1 MRVHRGA
8 IRACAVHGDD
18 FGPAPVLGS
27 MALLAA
33 NIARN
38 GPDPMNVM
46 NNTPEPSVSSAPRG
60 VADMLGFTT
69 AMQMIRRRL
78 PLISGIG
85 LAAAAIAFTVI
96 MLQPAT
102 YTATSLLLIT
112 PHQEMSADAAAA
124 AQMPSQV
131 DSEIELLRS
140 PALMDD
146 LAQALGMHSAN
157 ATSAVE
163 TNLASVIDIERRGN
177 TGVVAIAARSGT
189 AERARLIADSYADV
203 YLASQLNAHVSSD
216 QQNNTMAWERLA
228 QLRDDAQAKESA
240 AEAFRQEAGLATD
253 GAAQAVMGDLQSQ
266 VQQAQADLA
275 DRQARARR
283 VQDMRSSGAPLDAI
297 ANALNTAALNGLQQ
311 RSAELS
317 RRLDDLNTRYLPN
330 HPDVQAANAERAD
343 LDARID
349 REVQRAMAD
358 LNGQVAAAR
367 AHVESLQQ
375 SLRASSGE
383 LRGTASASERLQEL
397 EREAAQSRQVYE
409 SFLQRQQAVP
419 TGPTA
424 VDARLLSHA
433 SLPAAPSSP
442 QLRVAIAIAIAAGL
456 LFGLGAGALVE
467 LFDKSVKNA
476 DDLEAKV
483 GHKAI
488 ASIPTISR
496 RMMQQMPP
504 AERHP
509 SGYLVG
515 RPMSAFTEA
524 LRVLRTVIVYSKLD
538 FSVKVVAI
546 TSALPNEGKTTIS
559 MCLARVAAMSGQK
572 VCVVDCDL
580 RMQSINDIVDI
591 ETDVGIL
598 QVLAGEA
605 TWRSAIVNDP
615 NSDAHILP
623 VATAGFTPRDVFG
636 SQAMS
641 RLVTDLRAHYDLV
654 ILDCAPILAV
664 AETRILVAQADTT
677 VLVARAGKTP
687 VGAMRAA
694 VAQTETAGGSVLGVA
709 LNYVLPHWQT
719 YSDSLYFDQ
728 SKSYYSVS

>member
-1 MRVHRGA
+1 M
-8 IRACAVHGDD
+8 
-18 FGPAPVLGS
+18 LGYWAS
-27 MALLAA
+27 RLASG
-33 NIARN
+33 N

-46 NNTPEPSVSSAPRG
+46 SKSVEPNEAAPRG
-60 VADMLGFTT
+60 LTDRLGLTT
-69 AMQMIRRRL
+69 AMQVIRRRL
-78 PLISGIG
+78 PLVSGFG
-85 LAAAAIAFTVI
+85 LAGAVLVFALI
-96 MLQPAT
+96 MLQTPT
-102 YTATSLLLIT
+102 YTAASLLLISPRET
-112 PHQEMSADAAAA
+112 VSLETGASQTSPISA
-124 AQMPSQV
+124 V

-146 LAQALGMHSAN
+146 LVDALGMQSADVFST
-157 ATSAVE
+157 AQTD
-163 TNLASVIDIERRGN
+163 LANVIAIERRDN
-177 TGVVAIAARSGT
+177 TGVVEIRASSSS
-189 AERARLIADSYADV
+189 AERAQLIADTYADV
-203 YLASQLNAHVSSD
+203 YLASQMNAHVSRD
-216 QQNNTMAWERLA
+216 QQSNTLAWERLA
-228 QLRDDAQAKESA
+228 QLRDDAQAAETA
-240 AEAFRQEAGLATD
+240 LEAFRTEAGLDIDNDASE
-253 GAAQAVMGDLQSQ
+253 AVLSDLQSQ
-266 VQQAQADLA
+266 VQQAQAALNE
-275 DRQARARR
+275 RQARYRR
-283 VQDMRSSGAPLDAI
+283 IEEMRESGAPIQSVAS
-297 ANALNTAALNGLQQ
+297 NFTSPALTDLLQ
-311 RSAELS
+311 RSS
-317 RRLDDLNTRYLPN
+317 DLNTRLADLDRRYLPS
-330 HPDVQAANAERAD
+330 HPDVQAARAERAD
-343 LDARID
+343 MNRRIEQ
-349 REVQRAMAD
+349 EVQRAAGE
-358 LNGQVAAAR
+358 LAGQVSAAR
-367 AHVESLQQ
+367 ATLEGTQRA
-375 SLRASSGE
+375 LRAATDST
-383 LRGTASASERLQEL
+383 RRPADASERLRDL
-397 EREAAQSRQVYE
+397 EREATQARQVYE

-419 TGPTA
+419 TSPGS
-424 VDARLLSHA
+424 VDARLLA
-433 SLPAAPSSP
+433 RATLPPAPTSP
-442 QLRVAIAIAIAAGL
+442 QLRIAIALAIAAGL
-456 LFGLGAGALVE
+456 LCGLGAAMLVE

-488 ASIPTISR
+488 ASVPTISR

-605 TWRSAIVNDP
+605 AWPDAIVRDP
-615 NSDAHILP
+615 NSEADILP

-641 RLVTDLRAHYDLV
+641 RLITDLRAHYDLV
-654 ILDCAPILAV
+654 ILDCAPLLAV
-664 AETRILVAQADTT
+664 AETRTLVAQADTT

-694 VAQTETAGGSVLGVA
+694 VAQTEAAGGTVLGVA

-719 YSDSLYFDQ
+719 YSDSLYYDQ

>member
-1 MRVHRGA
+1 
-8 IRACAVHGDD
+8 
-18 FGPAPVLGS
+18 
-27 MALLAA
+27 
-33 NIARN
+33 
-38 GPDPMNVM
+38 MNVM
-46 NNTPEPSVSSAPRG
+46 NNTPEAMGASAPRG
-60 VADMLGFTT
+60 LADVLGFT
-69 AMQMIRRRL
+69 ALMLVIRRRM
-78 PLISGIG
+78 PLIAGVG
-85 LAAAAIAFTVI
+85 AAAAVAAFAIV
-96 MLQPAT
+96 MLQPRT
-102 YTATSLLLIT
+102 YTAASLLLIT
-112 PHQEMSADAAAA
+112 PHQELSAQDAAAA
-124 AQMPSQV
+124 AATGAPSAV

-146 LAQALGMHSAN
+146 LAGALGMQSAN

-163 TNLASVIDIERRGN
+163 TNLASIIDIHRRSN
-177 TGVVAIAARSGT
+177 TGVVEIRARAST
-189 AERARLIADSYADV
+189 AERAQLIANAYADV

-216 QQNNTMAWERLA
+216 QQSNTLAWERLA
-228 QLRDDAQAKESA
+228 ELRSDAQE
-240 AEAFRQEAGLATD
+240 AEGALEAYRAEAGLDDNAT
-253 GAAQAVMGDLQSQ
+253 AQAAMGDMQSQ
-266 VQQAQADLA
+266 VQSAQAELA
-275 DRQARARR
+275 DRQARQRR
-283 VQDMRSSGAPLDAI
+283 VEELRQSGASLDTLAGV
-297 ANALNTAALNGLQQ
+297 LNSAALNSLMQ

-317 RRLDDLNTRYLPN
+317 RRQADLDTRYLPS
-330 HPDVQAANAERAD
+330 HPDVQAARAEREDLDQRIQAEVRRASAD
-343 LDARID
+343 L
-349 REVQRAMAD
+349 
-358 LNGQVAAAR
+358 AAQATSAR
-367 AHVESLQQ
+367 AHVDSMQQ
-375 SLRASSGE
+375 SMRASSGE
-383 LRGTASASERLQEL
+383 LRGTSGSSERLHQLEQE
-397 EREAAQSRQVYE
+397 ASQARQVYE
-409 SFLQRQQAVP
+409 SFLQRQQAAP
-419 TGPTA
+419 AGPGT

-442 QLRVAIAIAIAAGL
+442 QLRIALAIAIAAGL
-456 LFGLGAGALVE
+456 LLGFGAAMMVE

-546 TSALPNEGKTTIS
+546 TSALPNEGKTTTS

-580 RMQSINDIVDI
+580 RMQSINDIIDI
-591 ETDVGIL
+591 ETEVGIL

-605 TWRSAIVNDP
+605 QWRQAIIKDP
-615 NSDAHILP
+615 MSEAHVLP

-641 RLVTDLRAHYDLV
+641 RLITDLRAHYDLV

-694 VAQTETAGGSVLGVA
+694 VAQTETAGGSVLGIA